1 MADFCGEAW
10 EGLMTRIQAS
20 QNASTITDAEL
31 DRAFI
36 RLQRLLEKKVR
47 IYWHKIYFEKY
58 AEHKIIPW
66 GLRIQ
71 LFPNIKKINDTLKAS
86 WESNLLTCS
95 LNMLS
100 MLCNEYTT
108 ELAQL
113 DVAINRWYIDH
124 AQGLSSPRYSKRD
137 KTLRAHLEEYT
148 LTTINDKES
157 KFLRDLAAHENGY
170 AYNWDNAKETKPRN
184 KPFTSNIPTSN
195 NHASNTLSASFSSS
209 TSTVYQDLTQEQL
222 AKRRKGDLSA
232 TSSESLHRTL
242 GPTPLPH
249 SSTGHSKTAHVSTPF
264 TKAQSKSSAIP
275 KSSITKA
282 PSVTPAPPHS
292 QTHTATRR
300 VSEPTI
306 TSMFPA
312 NPLPVDPK
320 LASIFLGQGQDS
332 LSSPSP
338 NLHTQTL
345 VIHEDHPPLT

>member
-1 MADFCGEAW
+1 
-10 EGLMTRIQAS
+10 MTRIQAS

-47 IYWHKIYFEKY
+47 IYWHKTYFEKY

-71 LFPNIKKINDTLKAS
+71 LFPNIKKINDTLKTS
-86 WESNLLTCS
+86 WESNLISCS

-100 MLCNEYTT
+100 MLCHEYTT

-113 DVAINRWYIDH
+113 DVAINRWYTDH
-124 AQGLSSPRYSKRD
+124 VLGLSSPRYSKRD

-170 AYNWDNAKETKPRN
+170 AYNWDNAKETKARN
-184 KPFTSNIPTSN
+184 KPFSTNIPTSN
-195 NHASNTLSASFSSS
+195 NHASNNLSASFSSS

-232 TSSESLHRTL
+232 ISSESLHRTL
-242 GPTPLPH
+242 GPTPLPLPP
-249 SSTGHSKTAHVSTPF
+249 TGHSKTAHVSTPF
-264 TKAQSKSSAIP
+264 TKAQPKSSAIP
-275 KSSITKA
+275 KSSSTK
-282 PSVTPAPPHS
+282 TPAGIMAPPHP
-292 QTHTATRR
+292 QTHITSRR

-312 NPLPVDPK
+312 SSATADPK
-320 LASIFLGQGQDS
+320 LAPIFLGQGQES
-332 LSSPSP
+332 LPSPSP
-338 NLHTQTL
+338 DLHPQMPM
-345 VIHEDHPPLT
+345 IQQDQPPLM